1 MGSRVSEGVTKLL
14 GAARQGV
21 HRGRE
26 AVRRRSVWVP
36 LLVVAAGGCGFAAGA
51 WRNLCADCPSIA
63 QIRTWEPQQ
72 TSKVV
77 SHDGQ
82 LLGELGIE
90 RRTPV
95 SILTLPPHIAQAF
108 IAIEDR
114 RFRRHRGFDPRG
126 LTRALMARVIP
137 DPVFRIFLGTSLR
150 EGGASTIT
158 QQLARNMFDAI
169 GFEVS
174 IDRKLKELQVALEL
188 ERAYSKDEIL
198 EAYINEIY
206 LGPGWYGVQTASRNY
221 FGKDAIDLNPAESAL
236 LAAVANN
243 AGVYSPFSYPERA
256 VGRRNLVLDRMV
268 LEGFL
273 TREVADAWKG
283 FPLPSSRAA
292 ESEGSSPYF
301 VEWVRQL
308 VQERF
313 GSQLYTGGFQ
323 IVTTLDVDMQHAAE
337 IAMARGFDRI
347 EGRPGFPHITY
358 EEFVEQAEGQPLV
371 DLATPYV
378 QGMFIAMD
386 PLTGGVRALIGG
398 RNFTHSKFNRALQAM
413 RQPGSSFKPI
423 VYGAALASGIPPSRI
438 IADRAFVY
446 EQVSGELW
454 TPENFSREFEGDM
467 TLRQAFRRS
476 VNTVAIRLAF
486 EEVGLETVAQTA
498 RRLGVR
504 TPIPRVPSIA
514 IGSAEVLPIQMI
526 EAYSA
531 FATLGTKVQ
540 PYPILRVENAV
551 GEIIWEPEPERVRV
565 MDPPTARLLVT
576 MMEDVVNRGTGAGIR
591 SVVGLPYMVPAAGKT
606 GTTNES
612 TDLWFNGFTPNLQ
625 ATVWLGMDQPQPLYA
640 GATSGEATPVWG
652 EFMRLVYLGE
662 LLEEGEAVDLG
673 PPIPQ
678 LLPLLE
684 EDTESEDSES
694 EDFGDPLPD
703 LLTELVMTEEEPA
716 EPIGVLPIP
725 EPWPLDGLTSLEVD
739 SETGMLA
746 SPWCPAER
754 RYIEHYLPGTEPTEE
769 CDDSAP
775 GRSIL
780 RWPW

>member
-1 MGSRVSEGVTKLL
+1 
-14 GAARQGV
+14 
-21 HRGRE
+21 
-26 AVRRRSVWVP
+26 VP
-36 LLVVAAGGCGFAAGA
+36 LLLFGAIAGGFSVGA

-72 TSKVV
+72 TSKVL

-95 SILTLPPHIAQAF
+95 SIRTLPPHVAQAF

-126 LTRALMARVIP
+126 IARAVVSRILPNQIFRV
-137 DPVFRIFLGTSLR
+137 FLGTSLR

-169 GFEVS
+169 GFEVNL
-174 IDRKLKELQVALEL
+174 DRKLKELQVALEL

-198 EAYINEIY
+198 EAYMNEIY
-206 LGPGWYGVQTASRNY
+206 LGPGWWGVQTATRNY
-221 FGKDAIDLNPAESAL
+221 FGKDAVELNPAESAL

-256 VGRRNLVLDRMV
+256 ESRRNLVLDRMV
-268 LEGFL
+268 MEGFIA
-273 TREVADAWKG
+273 REVADTWKEY
-283 FPLPSSRAA
+283 PLPSTRAP
-292 ESEGSSPYF
+292 ESGGAAPYF

-323 IVTTLDVDMQHAAE
+323 IITTLDVGMQRAAE
-337 IAMARGFDRI
+337 FALARGFERI
-347 EGRPGFPHITY
+347 EGRPGFPHVTY
-358 EEFVEQAEGQPLV
+358 KEFMEQVEGQPLV
-371 DLATPYV
+371 NVETPYV

-423 VYGAALASGIPPSRI
+423 VYGSALASGIPPSRI
-438 IADRAFVY
+438 LADRAFVY
-446 EQVSGELW
+446 EEVSGELW

-467 TLRQAFRRS
+467 TLRHAFLNS
-476 VNTVAIRLAF
+476 VNTVAIRLAV

-498 RRLGVR
+498 RRLGIR

-531 FATLGTKVQ
+531 FATLGTKVE
-540 PYPILRVENAV
+540 PYPILRVENDE
-551 GEIIWEPEPERVRV
+551 GEVLWEPEPERVQV
-565 MDPPTARLLVT
+565 MDPATARLTVS
-576 MMEDVVNRGTGAGIR
+576 MMQDVVARGTGAGIR
-591 SVVGLPYMVPAAGKT
+591 GVVGLPYVVPAAGKT

-625 ATVWLGMDQPQPLYA
+625 ATVWFGMDQPQPLYA

-652 EFMRLVYLGE
+652 EFMRLVYLGK
-662 LLEEGEAVDLG
+662 LVEEGAVIDLG
-673 PPIPQ
+673 QPIQENPTLPP
-678 LLPLLE
+678 E
-684 EDTESEDSES
+684 NGG
-694 EDFGDPLPD
+694 FRGGDDRLTPD
-703 LLTELVMTEEEPA
+703 LLKQSTMSEEGLPEA
-716 EPIGVLPIP
+716 TGILPIP
-725 EPWPLDGLTSLEVD
+725 DPWPLDGLTILEVD
-739 SETGMLA
+739 SDTGLLA

-754 RYIEHYLPGTEPTEE
+754 RYIEYYLPGTEPTEE
-769 CDDSAP
+769 CDEAAP